1 VKNLRDNDRKRLCG
15 YPHSHRKTDF
25 RINAINHLMEHKLA
39 EFRETGGFTENLT
52 KIRLEARDEK
62 AEAEGAPNCPVC
74 GKIMRKRVAK
84 KGRNAGQPFWSCSAY
99 PECHGTR
106 SCC

>member
-1 VKNLRDNDRKRLCG
+1 LILISR
-15 YPHSHRKTDF
+15 T
-25 RINAINHLMEHKLA
+25 INAINHLMEHKLA
-39 EFRETGGFTENLT
+39 DFRETGGFTENLT

-62 AEAEGAPNCPVC
+62 AAEEGAPNCPLC

-99 PECHGTR
+99 PDCHGTR
-106 SCC
+106 SC